1 MASDTPTVC
10 VFSPSL
16 LVTVTVESGS
26 SDFDEIHFHMGGQGY
41 WIARMVRELEE
52 RPILCAPVGGE
63 TGRVIRGLV
72 RSTGFDFSPV
82 ELSNASAAY
91 VHDRREGRR
100 DEIAASRSPDLDRHE
115 IDDLFAR
122 TLQHSLAA
130 GVCVLTGRRAGD
142 ELPVDLYR
150 RLASDLRAAG
160 VRTVGDLHGDELSAF
175 LAGGTLDIL
184 KVSDEDLTSD
194 GRLGGETTDDVWAAI
209 DELSREGAAATVVSR
224 GRHGALARFGDAR
237 YRVTPPAL
245 EVVDPAG
252 AGDSMTAALAVALVR
267 GEEPEE
273 SLRLAAAAGAAN
285 VTRHGLGSAPVALI
299 SRLSSLID
307 VDRVEG

>member
-82 ELSNASAAY
+82 ELANASAAY
-91 VHDRREGRR
+91 VHDRRNGRR

-142 ELPVDLYR
+142 ELPIDLYR

-160 VRTVGDLHGDELSAF
+160 VRTVGDLHGEELSAF

-184 KVSDEDLTSD
+184 KVSDEDLTAD

-209 DELSREGAAATVVSR
+209 DELSREGAEAIVVSR

-267 GEEPEE
+267 GQEPED
-273 SLRLAAAAGAAN
+273 SLRLSAAAGAAN